1 MAGLLDSLVVGKSG
15 VMANQKAMEVIG
27 NNVANVNT
35 PGYSRQTAEIESL
48 PTLQS
53 GRLALGQGVNVDRIV
68 REHDVFVSEQLRETG
83 RNLGRAEA
91 KSVPLQELERAF
103 SMGKDSLA
111 TKLDEFFGAWQD
123 LTTNPGG
130 SVERNIVI
138 REGQNLVSSFQEIY
152 AELDKVSSNI
162 NHKLRSGV
170 DAINNKLQQVA
181 DLNERIMN
189 AKAMGRSASSAQDK
203 RDVLLRELS
212 GRIGTTTYFAED
224 GSASVS
230 LPNGGPALVQ
240 GTDAYRIEDKGGPDA
255 AFRLVMGDTKLDIA
269 DKNFGGEYQGLM
281 EVRDRLIPDLAGQT
295 DELRHDVATTVNEQ
309 HQAGMGLDGVTGR
322 PFFAKPTFWASDNS
336 FANPDAN
343 GFQAGNIDIDVA
355 DASGTVINSTTVSVT
370 DVDSDGDVSLQD
382 IRDSINDADA
392 GVIAS
397 IRREESSGEYRLSMT
412 PKGSEQSVDSVA
424 NLANIANTDALG
436 GFSENNS
443 GAYNMEV
450 AVDDVSEIAAGRTG
464 SPGDNENAMEISGL
478 ADQELVN
485 GEYTFGDFYGKIS
498 ADVGIEVQ
506 QNDMVKGGIEDTMVQ
521 LENSRDEKAGVSLKE
536 EMVNLTRFQKGF
548 QASAK
553 FISTVDRMLS
563 SLLAI
568 KR

>member
-15 VMANQKAMEVIG
+15 VMANQKSMEVIG

-35 PGYSRQTAEIESL
+35 PGYSRQTAEMESL

-91 KSVPLQELERAF
+91 KNVPLQELERAF

-170 DAINNKLQQVA
+170 DAINNKLEQVA

-295 DELRHDVATTVNEQ
+295 DELRHDVVTTVNEQ

-322 PFFAKPTFWASDNS
+322 PFFAKPTSWSSDNS

-370 DVDSDGDVSLQD
+370 DVDSDGDVSLKD
-382 IRDSINDADA
+382 IRDSINSSDA

-397 IRREESSGEYRLSMT
+397 IRHEESSGQYRLSMT
-412 PKGSEQSVDSVA
+412 TKNHEQSVDSVA

-443 GAYNMEV
+443 GAYDMEV
-450 AVDDVSEIAAGRTG
+450 AVDGVSEIAAGRTDN
-464 SPGDNENAMEISGL
+464 PGDNENAMEIAGL
-478 ADQELVN
+478 ADRELVN

-506 QNDMVKGGIEDTMVQ
+506 QNEMVKGGIEDTMVQ